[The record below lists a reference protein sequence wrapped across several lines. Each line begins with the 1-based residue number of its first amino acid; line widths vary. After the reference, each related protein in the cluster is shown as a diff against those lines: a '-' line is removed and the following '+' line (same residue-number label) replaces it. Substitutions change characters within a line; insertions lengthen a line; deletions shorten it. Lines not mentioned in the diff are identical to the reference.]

1 MGTLGIYEVSFH
13 GAWIGVGGGTT
24 RNVWCVRTLSPT
36 SMGGAAAPASG
47 VIAPIIGFTFN
58 SELDAAQS
66 LTVLAYQDSGAPL
79 AIQNVKLTLTRIR

>member
-1 MGTLGIYEVSFH
+1 
-13 GAWIGVGGGTT
+13 
-24 RNVWCVRTLSPT
+24 
-36 SMGGAAAPASG
+36 MGGAAAPASG